1 MCVFLVV
8 IGGVGRL
15 NFFKYGLSNIAFP
28 DQFWMS
34 FVGCRE
40 EVCPPNIYL
49 GYYVL
54 DNGDSY
60 SQFPSNVDQVVW
72 FIFSEILVLIL
83 LPMLNYYSNRCVRA
97 RSLSTATKI
106 KIMGDVG
113 IYRFMV

>member
-1 MCVFLVV
+1 MEETTFSISVLRHFVRRCVFFLVV
-8 IGGVGRL
+8 IGGVGRF

-60 SQFPSNVDQVVW
+60 SRFSSNVD
-72 FIFSEILVLIL
+72 
-83 LPMLNYYSNRCVRA
+83 
-97 RSLSTATKI
+97 
-106 KIMGDVG
+106 
-113 IYRFMV
+113 